1 MKIPAATMRPLRLAG
16 LGAALLAS
24 GAAWG
29 GDMAPTPEGASAL
42 TAFLSGLLGA
52 PVGGADSSVSVKSEA
67 SGYAVTV
74 DVGAMLKGAQA
85 LGVTYS
91 GTPLT
96 YHLVQQTDGLWRVT
110 ANGPFE
116 INATMKEG
124 TTKVRGEGLEY
135 RSTFDPATQWM
146 RDAAF
151 QIGAQTINVALPGV
165 TEAITVASIKG
176 DGTAT
181 AADDGAMTTEV
192 NEAFGAITIKVA
204 AAPKGQTAPM
214 AFSAR
219 AQGGNVKVALQ
230 GILPAT
236 ALGLWRLVAANP
248 QRAQMAAHEAELK
261 ALLTELASR
270 AVGLNENFA
279 FDKMTVNAGPGDSSV
294 EKFGGAVEIRASGPD
309 SVFGESVRAE
319 GLKLVKGLV
328 PPAFA
333 DLVPTAFSIGF
344 MASGADVAAAA
355 REAIADLHLA
365 GEGPPFA
372 DADREKIGAMF
383 LGGGALTVDIPAS
396 HVSAPKLD
404 VGFEGQFRYVAGR
417 PQGKLT
423 VKARNFDATIA
434 AVTAV
439 PGIDPSASAVLA
451 MAKGLGHD
459 ERDATLGWDLVVAP
473 DGAFS
478 VNGTV
483 LGKIPVK

>member
-151 QIGAQTINVALPGV
+151 QIGAQTINVAFPGV

-176 DGTAT
+176 DAKAT
-181 AADDGAMTTEV
+181 PADDGAMATDIAET
-192 NEAFGAITIKVA
+192 FGAIMVKVA
-204 AAPKGQTAPM
+204 AAPKGAAAPM
-214 AFSAR
+214 AFSAK
-219 AQGGNVKVALQ
+219 AQGGDVKVGLQ

-248 QRAQMAAHEAELK
+248 QRAQMAAHESELK
-261 ALLTELASR
+261 ALLSELASR
-270 AVGLNENFA
+270 AVGLKEDFT
-279 FDKMTVNAGPGDSSV
+279 FDKVTVNAGPGDSSV
-294 EKFGGAVEIRASGPD
+294 EKVGGAVEIRASGPD
-309 SVFGESVRAE
+309 SVFGESVSAE

-333 DLVPTAFSIGF
+333 GLVPTAFAIGF
-344 MASGADVAAAA
+344 KASGADVAAAA

-365 GEGPPFA
+365 GEGPPFS
-372 DADREKIGAMF
+372 DADRDKIGAML
-383 LGGGALTVDIPAS
+383 LGGGAVTVDIPAS
-396 HVSAPKLD
+396 HVTAPKLD
-404 VGFEGQFRYVAGR
+404 LGFEGQFRYVAGR

-423 VKARNFDATIA
+423 AHARNFDATVA
-434 AVTAV
+434 AVAAV
-439 PGIDPSASAVLA
+439 PGIDPSAGAVMA
-451 MAKGLGHD
+451 MAKGLGKAETD
-459 ERDATLGWDLVVAP
+459 GALTWVLEVAP

-478 VNGTV
+478 VNGTA
-483 LGKIPVK
+483 LGNIPVK